1 MIQQFRRYYARQFSN
16 LLDREDISMR
26 EMDVVLFLANNPG
39 CDTARDVTELRG
51 LAKSQVS
58 AAVELLV
65 KRGLLSRTPD
75 GVDRRVVHLM
85 LTERGKA
92 LGREGQKIQVACLD
106 VLFGG
111 LNGEETARFQTLL
124 EKVLDHTETQ
134 LREGAAT

>member
-1 MIQQFRRYYARQFSN
+1 
-16 LLDREDISMR
+16 MR
-26 EMDVVLFLANNPG
+26 EMDVVLFLTNNPG

-124 EKVLDHTETQ
+124 EKVLYHTDTQ
-134 LREGAAT
+134 LREGAST